1 MGFKVMVREFKFAG
15 KFEVINLRTGEK
27 AVAEGVFT
35 RNLPRILGAL
45 WRCLSD
51 VVSGQE
57 ETVTVKDVDGNDVVI
72 VVVGNKQASGS
83 TTSYGALEA
92 IMATTA
98 ITIVVGAYFKL
109 GSGTTSPTPEDY
121 NLETEEVSGIALAN
135 AVKEES
141 SSTTIELTASLTSPK
156 AFTCSEVGLFMR
168 ILKGGENSTETVDIL
183 IDRAVVSS
191 VEFAENDPIAI
202 RYALTFT

>member
-1 MGFKVMVREFKFAG
+1 MRAREFKFAG
-15 KFEVINLRTGEK
+15 RFEIVNLRTGK
-27 AVAEGVFT
+27 KVSAEGVFT
-35 RNLPRILGAL
+35 RNLPRILNAL

-51 VVSGQE
+51 VASGQE
-57 ETVTVKDVDGNDVVI
+57 ETVAVKDVNGNDVVI

-92 IMATTA
+92 IMATSA

-109 GSGTTSPTPEDY
+109 GSGSTTPTPDDF
-121 NLETEEVSGIALAN
+121 NLEVEEVSGIALTN
-135 AVKEES
+135 AVKEQT
-141 SSTTIELTASLTSPK
+141 SSTTIELTASLVSPK
-156 AFTCSEVGLFMR
+156 AFTCNEVGLFMR
-168 ILKGGENSTETVDIL
+168 ILKGGENNTETVDIM
-183 IDRAVVSS
+183 IDRAVISS